1 MKIFLITIFLV
12 ASLPVAA
19 VPNCESEDASNCY
32 WNAAVSGNGTGQSF
46 IDVNG
51 TAIYLPK

>member
-1 MKIFLITIFLV
+1 MKVFMITLMLV

-19 VPNCESEDASNCY
+19 VSNCESEDASNCY
-32 WNAAVSGNGTGQSF
+32 WNAAASGNGNGQSF
-46 IDVNG
+46 IDING

>member
-1 MKIFLITIFLV
+1 MKTILITIMLV

-19 VPNCESEDASNCY
+19 VPNCESEDDINCY
-32 WNAAVSGNGTGQSF
+32 WNAATSGNGSGQSF

>member
-1 MKIFLITIFLV
+1 MKTILITIMLV

-19 VPNCESEDASNCY
+19 VSNCESEDDINCY
-32 WNAAVSGNGTGQSF
+32 WNAAASGNGSGQSF

>member
-1 MKIFLITIFLV
+1 MKMIMITIFLV

-19 VPNCESEDASNCY
+19 VPNCESEDDNNCY
-32 WNAAVSGNGTGQSF
+32 WNAATSGNGTGQSF

-51 TAIYLPK
+51 EAIYLPK